1 MRKVVLVSEK
11 IDDKIIIESE
21 SNVTKQVTKE
31 KNQIKINRLLKRK
44 RSDEYLNIFKKLD
57 VGGHVHNQ
65 QQVQEI
71 ISLLNNEFP
80 ELELK
85 GYLLGIVSKCYLG
98 FPYEVH
104 TLDLESNIINHFK
117 NGEILPNRL
126 ECARNLAMRGGYLC
140 VEVYTDCCRVVS
152 DNGNISVVKY

>member
-1 MRKVVLVSEK
+1 MRKVILDSEK
-11 IDDKIIIESE
+11 INNKTIIESK
-21 SNVTKQVTKE
+21 SNVIKQVTKE

-44 RSDEYLNIFKKLD
+44 RSNEYLNIFKKLD
-57 VGGHVHNQ
+57 AREHVHNQ